1 MISNGLI
8 SPAGLYLLSAGTDN
22 LLVLWDIS
30 KRKPICQRATP
41 ATVSAVAW
49 HPLANQAACISEEG
63 SIAVWADLVP
73 AELPGPHVSLE
84 SLQAH
89 QQASLKEGDGER
101 GGSMEPTGEQCQP
114 HCIVHWLAHT
124 GLQCILA

>member
-1 MISNGLI
+1 MYSLLVL
-8 SPAGLYLLSAGTDN
+8 AGLYLLSAGIDN

-30 KRKPICQRATP
+30 KRKSISQRSTP
-41 ATVSAVAW
+41 ATVSALAW
-49 HPLANQAACISEEG
+49 HPRANQAACISEEG

-73 AELPGPHVSLE
+73 AELPGPHISLE

-101 GGSMEPTGEQCQP
+101 GGSVEPNGELCQP
-114 HCIVHWLAHT
+114 ECAVH
-124 GLQCILA
+124 